1 MSTSAVVDAFLAVA
15 VVSGVFGALG
25 VLLMG
30 DPYERLHY
38 LAAPATVGAFALAG
52 AVIAQEGFGQAGFTA
67 LLIVAVML
75 FVNAVLSHA
84 TARAARVRQHGSWT
98 AMSDAGPDRGRR

>member
-1 MSTSAVVDAFLAVA
+1 MSTSAVVDVFLAVA

-38 LAAPATVGAFALAG
+38 LAAPATLGALAVAG
-52 AVIAQEGFGQAGFTA
+52 AVIAQEGLGQAGYTA
-67 LLIVAVML
+67 CAIAAVML
-75 FVNAVLSHA
+75 LVNAVLSHA
-84 TARAARVRQHGSWT
+84 TARAARVREHGAWT
-98 AMSDAGPDRGRR
+98 AAPDAGRSRR